1 MERIQ
6 GTNPAT
12 ADLLKGRWKQLS
24 GELRSWWGRLTEDD
38 LEQIGGQQD
47 KLIGR
52 LQERYGYTRERAQQ
66 DVERRLQEY
75 HGRIGTFSP
84 NMTQPTGA
92 SSPSGT
98 TPSSGTSA
106 PKVGSSP
113 AREQAEEPSPPAS
126 SAANQA
132 TSAVGEQLG
141 SLAGMIRA
149 KAPREGTAGRAATA
163 VAEKLGAAGAYLQEK
178 KVEHVGE
185 DVADLI
191 RRYPM
196 PSLLIG
202 LGIGYLLAR
211 STRR

>member
-12 ADLLKGRWKQLS
+12 ANILEGRWKQLR

-38 LEQIGGQQD
+38 LEQIGGQKD

-75 HGRIGTFSP
+75 HARIGTSSP
-84 NMTQPTGA
+84 TSTPPTGT

-98 TPSSGTSA
+98 TPPIGTSG
-106 PKVGSSP
+106 VGTSP
-113 AREQAEEPSPPAS
+113 AKEQAAEPSSAAS

-141 SLAGMIRA
+141 SLAGIVRD

-163 VAEKLGAAGAYLQEK
+163 VADKLGAAGSYLQET
-178 KVEHVGE
+178 KVEHLAG
-185 DVADLI
+185 DLTDLI

-196 PSLLIG
+196 PSLLVG

-211 STRR
+211 SMRR

>member
-1 MERIQ
+1 MERMQ
-6 GTNPAT
+6 GTNSAT
-12 ADLLKGRWKQLS
+12 TDLLVGRWKQLR

-52 LQERYGYTRERAQQ
+52 LQEGYGYTRERAQQ
-66 DVERRLQEY
+66 DVEQRLQEY
-75 HGRIGTFSP
+75 HARVGTFSP
-84 NMTQPTGA
+84 TMTPPTGA
-92 SSPSGT
+92 SSPGGM
-98 TPSSGTSA
+98 TPPIGTSG
-106 PKVGSSP
+106 VGSSL
-113 AREQAEEPSPPAS
+113 AKERSEEPSSAAS
-126 SAANQA
+126 SPANQA

-141 SLAGMIRA
+141 SLAGTMRD
-149 KAPREGTAGRAATA
+149 KAPGEGTAGRAATA
-163 VAEKLGAAGAYLQEK
+163 VADTLSAAGSYLQEK
-178 KVEHVGE
+178 KVEHVAG

-191 RRYPM
+191 RRYPI

>member
-1 MERIQ
+1 MEKIQ

-12 ADLLKGRWKQLS
+12 ADLLEGRWKQLR
-24 GELRSWWGRLTEDD
+24 GELRSWWGRLTDND

-75 HGRIGTFSP
+75 HARIGTSSP
-84 NMTQPTGA
+84 SMTPPTGA
-92 SSPSGT
+92 SNPSGT
-98 TPSSGTSA
+98 TPSTGISA
-106 PKVGSSP
+106 PKVGSSS
-113 AREQAEEPSPPAS
+113 AREQAADPSPSAS

-132 TSAVGEQLG
+132 SSAVGERLG
-141 SLAGMIRA
+141 SLAGMIRD
-149 KAPREGTAGRAATA
+149 KAPREGTAGQAATA

-178 KVEHVGE
+178 KVEHVAG
-185 DVADLI
+185 DLTDLI
-191 RRYPM
+191 RRYPV

-202 LGIGYLLAR
+202 LGVGYLLAW
-211 STRR
+211 SMRR

>member
-1 MERIQ
+1 MERIP
-6 GTNPAT
+6 GTNSAT
-12 ADLLKGRWKQLS
+12 TDVLAGRWKQLR

-75 HGRIGTFSP
+75 HARVGTFSP
-84 NMTQPTGA
+84 TTTPPTGA
-92 SSPSGT
+92 SSPGGT
-98 TPSSGTSA
+98 TPPIGTSG
-106 PKVGSSP
+106 VGSSP
-113 AREQAEEPSPPAS
+113 AKDRSEEPSSAAS

-141 SLAGMIRA
+141 SLAGTIRD

-163 VAEKLGAAGAYLQEK
+163 AADTLSAAGSYLQEK
-178 KVEHVGE
+178 KVEHVAG

-191 RRYPM
+191 RRYPI

-202 LGIGYLLAR
+202 LGIGYILAR